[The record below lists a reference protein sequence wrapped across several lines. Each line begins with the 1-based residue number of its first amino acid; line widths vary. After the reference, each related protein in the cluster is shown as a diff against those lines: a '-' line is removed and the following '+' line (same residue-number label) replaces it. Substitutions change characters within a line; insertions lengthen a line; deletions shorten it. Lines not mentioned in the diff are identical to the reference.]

1 MAGEPKE
8 GAPVLSTN
16 STSQTLP
23 AARRESV
30 GDHGTWAILLA
41 VTLTLELPFAWLRY
55 KIARFFCYPVTLAF
69 VHSRG
74 AALFLIFGLSFFGI
88 IRAVISL
95 AAPVGAGW
103 WWRNQEGGREPSG
116 PEQVSYTDA
125 ITELATHGEIV
136 HPPTGWFV
144 VDDAQPGAAV
154 CGDTLMVT
162 RGLLVNPYL
171 TAVLAH
177 ELGHLNSI
185 DGRLTCALNRVI
197 FKEPR
202 RDPEFEAKYPP
213 NGVTLFW
220 RFVMWFLRGGIG
232 VKLLGPSWASWWRGR
247 EYIAD
252 QYAKQLGYGE
262 EFADY
267 LEEYG
272 LFYDRPVPF
281 VWLTL
286 QTHPP
291 VELRIDRLRDPLAGV
306 TREELDEMEAQLPQR
321 REANPEPEAEPDPAP
336 EPDPGETPEP
346 AAEWHGNPS

>member
-1 MAGEPKE
+1 
-8 GAPVLSTN
+8 LSTN
-16 STSQTLP
+16 STTRPWP
-23 AARRESV
+23 AIRRETV

-41 VTLTLELPFAWLRY
+41 LTLTLELPFAWLRY
-55 KIARFFCYPVTLAF
+55 KIGRFIAYPITLAL
-69 VHSRG
+69 VHDRG
-74 AALFLIFGLSFFGI
+74 VALFLIFVLSFFGI

-103 WWRNQEGGREPSG
+103 WWRNQEGGRQPSG
-116 PEQVSYTDA
+116 AEQVSYTDA
-125 ITELATHGEIV
+125 IAELTSQREHV
-136 HPPTGWFV
+136 HAPREWFV
-144 VDDAQPGAAV
+144 VDNAQPGAAV

-162 RGLLVNPYL
+162 RGLLTNPYL
-171 TAVLAH
+171 IAVLAH

-185 DGRLTCALNRVI
+185 DARLTCALNRVI

-202 RDPEFEAKYPP
+202 RDPEFEAKNPP
-213 NGVTLFW
+213 GGITLLW

-232 VKLLGPSWASWWRGR
+232 VKLLGPSWASWWRER
-247 EYIAD
+247 EYVAD
-252 QYAKQLGYGE
+252 QYAKDLGYGE

-291 VELRIDRLRDPLAGV
+291 VELRIGTRSGSGFAGGIRALV
-306 TREELDEMEAQLPQR
+306 A
-321 REANPEPEAEPDPAP
+321 
-336 EPDPGETPEP
+336 
-346 AAEWHGNPS
+346 

>member
-1 MAGEPKE
+1 
-8 GAPVLSTN
+8 LSTN
-16 STSQTLP
+16 STSHAWP
-23 AARRESV
+23 AARRETAA
-30 GDHGTWAILLA
+30 DHGTWAVLLA
-41 VTLTLELPFAWLRY
+41 VTLLLELPFAWLRY
-55 KIARFFCYPVTLAF
+55 KIIRFFGYPVTLAF
-69 VHSRG
+69 AHSRG
-74 AALFLIFGLSFFGI
+74 AALFVLFVLSFFGI

-95 AAPVGAGW
+95 AAPIGAGW

-116 PEQVSYTDA
+116 PERVSYTDA
-125 ITELATHGEIV
+125 ITELASSGEIV
-136 HPPTGWFV
+136 HPPRQWFV

-162 RGLLVNPYL
+162 RGLLTNQYL

-202 RDPEFEAKYPP
+202 RNPELEAQDPP
-213 NGVTLFW
+213 GGITMFW
-220 RFVMWFLRGGIG
+220 RFMMWFLRGGIG
-232 VKLLGPSWASWWRGR
+232 VKLLGPSWASWWRRR
-247 EYIAD
+247 EYVAD
-252 QYAKQLGYGE
+252 QYAKTLGYGE

-306 TREELDEMEAQLPQR
+306 TREELDELEAALPHQR
-321 REANPEPEAEPDPAP
+321 DANPEPETEPEAEPEGAP
-336 EPDPGETPEP
+336 ET
-346 AAEWHGNPS
+346 ASEWHGNPS